1 MEENGLAGSGNTP
14 KDCKGM
20 IAKAI
25 GIMFAGRTITHI
37 LHLKTKS
44 YAEHKALNK
53 FYDGIVDLADDLAE
67 ATQGQYGLLDI
78 PFITVAVPNDSTVF
92 LKGQLTEL
100 EKIMKCVD
108 DDYLMSI
115 FQEIQKLYRSTIYK
129 LVNLS

>member
-1 MEENGLAGSGNTP
+1 MNEDGLARSVNS
-14 KDCKGM
+14 KDCAAM

-25 GIMFAGRTITHI
+25 GIMFAGRTATHI
-37 LHLKTKS
+37 MHLKTKS
-44 YAEHKALNK
+44 YAEHKALNE

-78 PFITVAVPNDSTVF
+78 PFVNLTVGKDSAEF

-100 EKIMKCVD
+100 DKVMAGVD
-108 DDYLMSI
+108 EDYLMNI
-115 FQEIQKLYRSTIYK
+115 YQEIQKLYRSTIYK

>member
-1 MEENGLAGSGNTP
+1 MNEDGLARSGGL
-14 KDCKGM
+14 KDCSGM

-25 GIMFAGRTITHI
+25 GIMFAGRTATHI
-37 LHLKTKS
+37 MHLKTKS
-44 YAEHKALNK
+44 FAEHKALNE
-53 FYDGIVDLADDLAE
+53 FYDGIIDLADDLAE

-100 EKIMKCVD
+100 EKVMKCVD
-108 DDYLMSI
+108 DDYLMNI
-115 FQEIQKLYRSTIYK
+115 FQEIQSLYRSTIYK

>member
-1 MEENGLAGSGNTP
+1 MNENGLAGSVNS
-14 KDCKGM
+14 KDCATM

-25 GIMFAGRTITHI
+25 GIMFAGRTVTHI
-37 LHLKTKS
+37 QHLKTKS
-44 YAEHKALNK
+44 YAEHKALNE

-92 LKGQLTEL
+92 LKGQLAEL
-100 EKIMKCVD
+100 DKIMKCVD
-108 DDYLMSI
+108 EDYLMNI
-115 FQEIQKLYRSTIYK
+115 YQEIQKLYRSTIYK